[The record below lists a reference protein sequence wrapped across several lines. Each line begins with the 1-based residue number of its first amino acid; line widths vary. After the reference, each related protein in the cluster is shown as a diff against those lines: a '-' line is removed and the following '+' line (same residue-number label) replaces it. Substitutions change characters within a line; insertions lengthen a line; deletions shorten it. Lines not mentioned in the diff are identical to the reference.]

1 MRVLVAEDDARISRP
16 LAEALAAAG
25 YTVEIE
31 SDGDI
36 IWYRGD
42 TEDFDAVILD
52 LGLPKVDGL
61 TILRRWRISCRIAPV
76 IILTARDGWEDRV
89 EGIEAGADDYVIK
102 PFRIEELVARIRAV
116 VRRNGGLASSRIEI
130 GNLVL
135 DLRSKQVSRGGVPIS
150 MTPQEYRLL
159 AYLVHQRGRV
169 VSQLEITEHLYSQDF
184 ERSSNSVEVL
194 VGRLR
199 RRLGSTIEHTRRG
212 FGYVLGTG

>member
-1 MRVLVAEDDARISRP
+1 MRVLLAEDDARIARP
-16 LAEALAAAG
+16 LADALGAAG
-25 YTVEIE
+25 YSVDIE
-31 SDGDI
+31 SDGEV

-42 TEDFDAVILD
+42 TEDFDAVVLD
-52 LGLPKVDGL
+52 LGLPTIDGL
-61 TILRRWRISCRIAPV
+61 SILKRWRKSCRIAPV

-102 PFRIEELVARIRAV
+102 PFRIEELVARVRAV
-116 VRRNGGLASSRIEI
+116 IRRNGGLASSRVEI

-135 DLRSKQVSRGGVPIS
+135 DLRSKQVTRGGVPIS

-159 AYLVHQRGRV
+159 AYLAHQKGRV

-184 ERSSNSVEVL
+184 ERNSNSVEVL
-194 VGRLR
+194 IGRLR
-199 RRLGSTIEHTRRG
+199 KRLGSDIVETKRG